1 MKITPEPKKDK
12 DTKLQT
18 KSQSKVSTKK
28 NRRSPLKKEKNG
40 VSTGDVCPPESIE
53 SQVVAPCF
61 EEAGSNEEPQLGS
74 SCSPV
79 HKLFQRT
86 LSPAD
91 VLHVH
96 SYAKGD
102 YGEGETLEKKSEGS
116 DNEVEKDNRHIGKA
130 VSANRCYTHLKV
142 PPHFIHQK
150 VLLACFNCSV
160 VIECNLHVDF
170 IKNAEPKS

>member
-1 MKITPEPKKDK
+1 M
-12 DTKLQT
+12 
-18 KSQSKVSTKK
+18 
-28 NRRSPLKKEKNG
+28 
-40 VSTGDVCPPESIE
+40 STGDMCPPESIE
-53 SQVVAPCF
+53 SQVVALCF
-61 EEAGSNEEPQLGS
+61 EEAGSNEEPQLSS
-74 SCSPV
+74 SCSPA

-116 DNEVEKDNRHIGKA
+116 DNDIEKDNRHVSKA

-142 PPHFIHQK
+142 LPHF
-150 VLLACFNCSV
+150 
-160 VIECNLHVDF
+160 DT
-170 IKNAEPKS
+170 P